1 MILVLTF
8 IHISFSFAALR
19 VLFLGYSKIA
29 CVFFSNSYF
38 SLFFFSFVIE
48 HRHVKFILF
57 LLCTFW
63 YFSTWYPITCTLMPY
78 HVSRT
83 YFDNS
88 FLSSEESVR
97 LSLSANHRSYFI
109 IDALSIDRLI
119 YLIKYHD
126 LRTCQNTFCGT
137 HTCRMVCWCT

>member
-8 IHISFSFAALR
+8 IHISFSFAALH

-29 CVFFSNSYF
+29 CIFFDSW
-38 SLFFFSFVIE
+38 FFFFFLSLSIE
-48 HRHVKFILF
+48 HRHVKFVLF
-57 LLCTFW
+57 LLRIIFIHDTR
-63 YFSTWYPITCTLMPY
+63 SPCTLMPY

-88 FLSSEESVR
+88 FLSSENIDINSIFHQS
-97 LSLSANHRSYFI
+97 SLYFHRCIVGWLKI
-109 IDALSIDRLI
+109 IDK
-119 YLIKYHD
+119 IKVTWTFG
-126 LRTCQNTFCGT
+126 TCQNTFCGT